1 MRTLIVYESMY
12 GNTHAVAEA
21 IARGIAPAGAVT
33 TIPVSQAPQEDISA
47 YDLLI
52 VGGPTHVHGMSR
64 ESTRRG
70 AVEAAEKPEST
81 LTLEPDAASAGIR
94 EWLAGLARGG
104 GTAAAFDTRIDK
116 PAFVTGRA
124 SKGISKK
131 LRHLGFTLVA
141 DPESFL
147 VDTQTQLVE
156 NEEARAKR
164 WGQMLMKQASAHT
177 C

>member
-12 GNTHAVAEA
+12 GNTHTVAEA
-21 IARGIAPAGAVT
+21 IARGIAPTGTVA
-33 TIPVSQAPQEDISA
+33 TIPVSQASQEDVQA

-64 ESTRRG
+64 DSTRRG
-70 AVEAAEKPEST
+70 AVEAAEKPESN

-94 EWLAGLARGG
+94 EWLDGLPRSKGN
-104 GTAAAFDTRIDK
+104 AAAFDTRIDK
-116 PAFVTGRA
+116 PALLTGRA

-131 LRHLGFTLVA
+131 LRLLGFTIVA

-147 VDTQTQLVE
+147 VDTHTQLVE
-156 NEEARAKR
+156 DEEARAEQ
-164 WGQMLMKQASAHT
+164 WGERLARQTSAHT
-177 C
+177 

>member
-21 IARGIAPAGAVT
+21 IARGICAAGDVT
-33 TIPVSQAPQEDISA
+33 TIPVSQAPQQDVSS

-70 AVEAAEKPEST
+70 AVEAAEKPESN
-81 LTLEPDAASAGIR
+81 LALEPDAASAGLR
-94 EWLAGLARGG
+94 EWLDGLTVDEGN
-104 GTAAAFDTRIDK
+104 AAAFDTRIDK
-116 PAFVTGRA
+116 PALITGRA

-131 LRHLGFTLVA
+131 LRHLGFELVA

-147 VDTQTQLVE
+147 VDTNTQLVDG
-156 NEEARAKR
+156 EEARAQH
-164 WGQMLMKQASAHT
+164 WGQMLAKQSPAHT
-177 C
+177 

>member
-21 IARGIAPAGAVT
+21 IARGIAPTGAVA
-33 TIPVSQAPQEDISA
+33 TIPVSQASQEDVSA

-64 ESTRRG
+64 ASTRRG
-70 AVEAAEKPEST
+70 AVEAAEKPESN

-94 EWLAGLARGG
+94 EWLDGLSRSE

-116 PAFVTGRA
+116 PALVTGRA
-124 SKGISKK
+124 SKGISKR

-147 VDTQTQLVE
+147 VDTQTQLLE
-156 NEEARAKR
+156 DEEARAER
-164 WGQMLMKQASAHT
+164 WGEMLARQAST
-177 C
+177 RT